1 MRKRRRKITM
11 CRKLT
16 ICGSLTMRG
25 SLTIEAAIIVPLLL
39 MVFAL
44 TMESALTM
52 YDECKETAALIMEE
66 SGPDTVKLFYR
77 WKAAGELLNESVD
90 GQ

>member
-1 MRKRRRKITM
+1 M
-11 CRKLT
+11 
-16 ICGSLTMRG
+16 MRG
-25 SLTIEAAIIVPLLL
+25 SLTIEAAIIVPMLL

-52 YDECKETAALIMEE
+52 YDECRETAALIMEE
-66 SGPDTVKLFYR
+66 PEPDTVKLFYR
-77 WKAAGELLNESVD
+77 WKAAGELLNEGVD